1 MAVFQEQDS
10 TGCSFTV
17 RPNCAMSW
25 RATKY
30 LVLFFACCFGAVG
43 AYFASIG
50 AWLVLPFAGLEL
62 AVLAVGFYFSALA
75 GHCREVIAID
85 GPVVRVMRGGR
96 QLDEVAC
103 FPVNWTQVTMR
114 RDPAGWYP
122 SRLLLRCQGRRLEI
136 ASKVVEA
143 EREELAL
150 ALEDWLGF
158 PPPRSRDSNADVPR
172 SGLAPP
178 THPAPTAHGARA
190 FFHDSAA
197 TGADARVPTPEQR
210 RKVGEKRVSRK

>member
-1 MAVFQEQDS
+1 MAVFQERDS
-10 TGCSFTV
+10 QGCTFTV

-30 LVLFFACCFGAVG
+30 LVLFFACCFGVVG

-62 AVLAVGFYFSALA
+62 AVLAIGFYVSALA
-75 GHCREVIAID
+75 GHRREVISID

-96 QLDEVAC
+96 RLNEVAS
-103 FPVNWTQVTMR
+103 FPANWTRVSIW

-122 SRLLLRCQGRRLEI
+122 SRLLLRCQGGNLEI

-158 PPPRSRDSNADVPR
+158 APTRGGEANTDDPR
-172 SGLAPP
+172 SGLVSPA
-178 THPAPTAHGARA
+178 HPAPAGHSARA
-190 FFHDSAA
+190 FFHDGSAC
-197 TGADARVPTPEQR
+197 GHDARVPVPRQTD
-210 RKVGEKRVSRK
+210 KAGEKRVLRK